1 MLKTDVLGRSEL
13 GGSGRDCEDRAETQE
28 RLGTVEANRQGTH

>member
-13 GGSGRDCEDRAETQE
+13 GGSCRDCEDRAETQE